1 MPAAGALFDAATQTQ
16 TRRIFRPRLIGSSRL
31 HTKHKNLA
39 YSSPYRTGWTLG
51 RLGLSLQEAGTH
63 EKDRD
68 LSTGTERAAEPI
80 AAVPTG
86 ARFLAVFPSIML
98 PMFLAVTDSTIVASA
113 LPQIAATIGDVER
126 VSWIVVGYLLA
137 NTVAAPVYGYL
148 GDTFGRRAL
157 MVAAL
162 VLFIVASILCAIS
175 PSVLLLT
182 GARVLQGLGGGG
194 LMSLS
199 QALIG
204 EAVPPRQRGHY
215 QGYLSAVVTASSAFG
230 PVAGGFLTQTFGWRS
245 VFLVN
250 VPLGLIAIAMTFRL
264 PSRRAERQT
273 NWSFDWG
280 GLLFFSVFIVPVLL
294 ALERMQQ
301 FEVGSLPGV
310 LLLIA
315 VSAGSLVTL
324 VFWERR
330 QSAPLIPISL
340 LRQRPIWMADG
351 MAVFHGAAL
360 TALVAFLPI
369 YMRVVR
375 GATAAET
382 GMLLLPVTAGLSMG
396 SLVVGRIVTRTG
408 YTMLFPSL
416 GLPVATALFLIF
428 VFAVGSLTYWQIV
441 GLLTLTAISMGTV
454 MGVVQV
460 TVQGTAGARLLGA
473 GAASV
478 QLSRSVGAAIGTAT
492 LGTILFASL
501 SGVDP
506 EASRLFGTLLDHGPE
521 ALSNLEPARR
531 DLLTGEIAHAFRS
544 AFLIL
549 PIFTALGAVLAWFQP
564 VRRV

>member
-1 MPAAGALFDAATQTQ
+1 MVA
-16 TRRIFRPRLIGSSRL
+16 
-31 HTKHKNLA
+31 
-39 YSSPYRTGWTLG
+39 
-51 RLGLSLQEAGTH
+51 
-63 EKDRD
+63 
-68 LSTGTERAAEPI
+68 I
-80 AAVPTG
+80 ATG

-126 VSWIVVGYLLA
+126 ISWIVVGYLLA

-162 VLFIVASILCAIS
+162 VLFILASILCAIS
-175 PSVLLLT
+175 PTVLLLT
-182 GARVLQGLGGGG
+182 GSRVLQGLGGGG

-250 VPLGLIAIAMTFRL
+250 VPLGLIAIVMTFRL
-264 PSRRAERQT
+264 PARRVERQR

-280 GLLFFSVFIVPVLL
+280 GLVFFAAFIVPILL
-294 ALERMQQ
+294 ALERLQQ
-301 FEVGSLPGV
+301 FDAGSIPGV
-310 LLLIA
+310 VLLTA
-315 VSAGSLVTL
+315 VSIVSLLVL

-330 QSAPLIPISL
+330 HDAPLIPITL
-340 LRQRPIWMADG
+340 LRQRTIWMADG

-375 GATAAET
+375 DASAAET
-382 GMLLLPVTAGLSMG
+382 GMLLLPVTAGLSLG
-396 SLVVGRIVTRTG
+396 SLVIGRFVTRTG
-408 YTMLFPSL
+408 YTMIFPSF
-416 GLPVATALFLIF
+416 GLPVSTALFLVF
-428 VFAVGSLTYWQIV
+428 VFAVGSLSYWQIV
-441 GLLTLTAISMGTV
+441 GLLTLTAMSMGTV

-460 TVQGTAGARLLGA
+460 TVQGAAGARLLGA

-478 QLSRSVGAAIGTAT
+478 QLSRSVGAALGTAAM
-492 LGTILFASL
+492 GTILFASL
-501 SGVDP
+501 STVDP
-506 EASRLFGTLLDHGPE
+506 EASRLFGLLLDHGPE
-521 ALSNLEPARR
+521 ALSGFDPARR
-531 DLLTGEIAHAFRS
+531 DLLTGEIAHAFRA

-549 PIFTALGAVLAWFQP
+549 PIFTTIGAVLAWFQP